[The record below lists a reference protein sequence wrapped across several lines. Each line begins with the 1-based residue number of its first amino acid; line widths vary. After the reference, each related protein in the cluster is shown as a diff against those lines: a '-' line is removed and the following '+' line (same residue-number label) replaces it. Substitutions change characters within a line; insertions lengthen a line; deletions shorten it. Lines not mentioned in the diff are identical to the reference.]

1 VPVAVE
7 PFELGEA
14 RQRGRIVADVGIRT
28 VCTLSQCRQ
37 LFVDAVPHAIHSAM
51 PRGRTGDRRQ

>member
-1 VPVAVE
+1 ME